1 MDELNAEWAKLPGVQ
16 SISFM
21 RSGIGRGGSGQ
32 PVQFVLG
39 GRSYEE
45 LVEWRNILIE
55 RAQESGMFTRPDSD
69 FNETKPSLSITVN
82 KTRAAD
88 LGVSIQ
94 AIGRTLQAMMS
105 ESRVTTFADLGE
117 EYDVI
122 LQAEQSQ
129 RTSPDEL
136 SNIYVRSDTSGRL
149 IPLSNLVTIVNS
161 SGADTLSRYNRI
173 RAITIS
179 AGLAPGV
186 SLAEGLGFL
195 ENVVREEL
203 PEYAQINYKGES
215 LGLKNSSG
223 DLAFIVAMSLIVV
236 LLVLAAQFESFIHP
250 LVIMTTVPTAFFGAL
265 LGIYLT
271 GGSINIYSNIGLIIL
286 VGIASKNGI
295 LIVEFINQLRD
306 TGHKFQEAIMYACK
320 LRLRP
325 VLMTAL
331 STIMGAIPL
340 MMSSG
345 AGSESRV
352 QLGIVIFSG
361 VLMTTLM
368 TLFVVP
374 VMYKLIARNSGS
386 PEAVARALKNLQ
398 GDNDTLVPTIPG
410 QNSGNQ
416 VPATG
421 Q

>member
-1 MDELNAEWAKLPGVQ
+1 MPGVQ
-16 SISFM
+16 SFSFM

-32 PVQFVLG
+32 PVQFVIG
-39 GRSYEE
+39 GRSYDE
-45 LVEWRNILIE
+45 LVEWRDILIN

-69 FNETKPSLSITVN
+69 FKETKPSLSVTVN

-94 AIGRTLQAMMS
+94 AIGSTLQAMMS

-129 RTSPDEL
+129 RSSPDDL
-136 SNIYVRSDTSGRL
+136 SNIYVRSDASGRL

-161 SGADTLSRYNRI
+161 SGPDTLSRYNRV
-173 RAITIS
+173 RSITIS

-186 SLAEGLGFL
+186 RLEEALGFL
-195 ENVVREEL
+195 EKVVREEL

-215 LGLKNSSG
+215 LDLKNSSG

-250 LVIMTTVPTAFFGAL
+250 LVIMTTVPLAFFGAL

-286 VGIASKNGI
+286 MGIASKNGI

-306 TGHKFQEAIMYACK
+306 TGHAFQDAIMYACK

-331 STIMGAIPL
+331 STIMGAVPL
-340 MMSSG
+340 IMSSG
-345 AGSESRV
+345 AGSESRI

-361 VLMTTLM
+361 VLMTTMM

-374 VMYKLIARNSGS
+374 AMYKLIARNSGS
-386 PEAVARALKNLQ
+386 PDAVARTLKALQ

-410 QNSGNQ
+410 NQ
-416 VPATG
+416 VPSTAG

>member
-1 MDELNAEWAKLPGVQ
+1 
-16 SISFM
+16 M

-161 SGADTLSRYNRI
+161 
-173 RAITIS
+173 
-179 AGLAPGV
+179 
-186 SLAEGLGFL
+186 
-195 ENVVREEL
+195 
-203 PEYAQINYKGES
+203 
-215 LGLKNSSG
+215 
-223 DLAFIVAMSLIVV
+223 
-236 LLVLAAQFESFIHP
+236 
-250 LVIMTTVPTAFFGAL
+250 
-265 LGIYLT
+265 
-271 GGSINIYSNIGLIIL
+271 
-286 VGIASKNGI
+286 
-295 LIVEFINQLRD
+295 
-306 TGHKFQEAIMYACK
+306 
-320 LRLRP
+320 
-325 VLMTAL
+325 
-331 STIMGAIPL
+331 
-340 MMSSG
+340 
-345 AGSESRV
+345 
-352 QLGIVIFSG
+352 
-361 VLMTTLM
+361 
-368 TLFVVP
+368 
-374 VMYKLIARNSGS
+374 
-386 PEAVARALKNLQ
+386 
-398 GDNDTLVPTIPG
+398 
-410 QNSGNQ
+410 
-416 VPATG
+416 
-421 Q
+421 